1 MLGVQRLGLLDQL
14 VCAREQRRRDR
25 QPEGLGDLD
34 VDDQLERSRLLDGEV
49 GGLCSY
55 RRDDTAGDA
64 RSIRDALAK
73 KFGAANVFMDVDN
86 LKPGQRFDV
95 ELAKAL
101 DACDVFITIIGPRW
115 YDLAYARAQLGGL
128 DYVREEIAAA
138 LARGIAII
146 PILMDDVVLPRP
158 ETLRLNGPS
167 IPPHY
172 RARPAPSGAVVRQ
185 RPCARN
191 ALRPQPPA
199 RRWRGIAPDLPARGC

>member
-1 MLGVQRLGLLDQL
+1 MPAKIFVN
-14 VCAREQRRRDR
+14 
-25 QPEGLGDLD
+25 
-34 VDDQLERSRLLDGEV
+34 
-49 GGLCSY
+49 Y

-101 DACDVFITIIGPRW
+101 DACDVFITIIGPRR
-115 YDLAYARAQLGGL
+115 YDLAYARAQLGGR

-138 LARGIAII
+138 LARGIAIT

-158 ETLRLNGPS
+158 ETLPDD
-167 IPPHY
+167 
-172 RARPAPSGAVVRQ
+172 
-185 RPCARN
+185 
-191 ALRPQPPA
+191 LR
-199 RRWRGIAPDLPARGC
+199 